1 MVSIL
6 KTKNEIF
13 RNIKIDF
20 QTIINRLSHI
30 QKQNEQIEKNKKEM
44 KLKDLN
50 LKRDLSE
57 RNKPIKR

>member
-44 KLKDLN
+44 KSKDLN
-50 LKRDLSE
+50 LKRNLSE

>member
-44 KLKDLN
+44 ILKDLN
-50 LKRDLSE
+50 LIRDLSE